1 MNNDTPSEYP
11 QPASISTPPSQPAL
25 PGPAIDP
32 RSATN
37 DGSPSLPPSNPAARS
52 KPSQAMSSSASMAP
66 VKREPDGLDRVLS
79 IGLTIHVE
87 LGRRKIRVGDL
98 LKLGAGQVLELDAGA
113 GAPLSI
119 YANNTLI
126 AEGEAVVVGERY
138 GIRITDIVSPAER
151 VQRLGKADKE
161 GVR

>member
-11 QPASISTPPSQPAL
+11 QPAHISNPPSASQPAL
-25 PGPAIDP
+25 PGPVDP
-32 RSATN
+32 RSSKN
-37 DGSPSLPPSNPAARS
+37 DASPSLLPGRPDVSS
-52 KPSQAMSSSASMAP
+52 KPASLVP
-66 VKREPDGLDRVLS
+66 VPREADGLDRVLS

-87 LGRRKIRVGDL
+87 LGRRMIRVGEL
-98 LKLGAGQVLELDAGA
+98 LKLGAGRVLELDAGA

-151 VQRLGKADKE
+151 VQRLGNSDKE

>member
-1 MNNDTPSEYP
+1 MNNDTPSSEYP
-11 QPASISTPPSQPAL
+11 QPAAISRPPASQPAL

-32 RSATN
+32 RSANN
-37 DGSPSLPPSNPAARS
+37 DASPSLPPPSNANVSAPQPAS
-52 KPSQAMSSSASMAP
+52 IAP
-66 VKREPDGLDRVLS
+66 VKEPQGLDRVLS

-87 LGRRKIRVGDL
+87 LGRRMIRVGDL

>member
-1 MNNDTPSEYP
+1 M
-11 QPASISTPPSQPAL
+11 
-25 PGPAIDP
+25 
-32 RSATN
+32 
-37 DGSPSLPPSNPAARS
+37 
-52 KPSQAMSSSASMAP
+52 
-66 VKREPDGLDRVLS
+66 LS

-87 LGRRKIRVGDL
+87 LGRRMIRVGDL

>member
-11 QPASISTPPSQPAL
+11 QPAAISKPPPSQPAL

-32 RSATN
+32 RSSRN
-37 DGSPSLPPSNPAARS
+37 DGAPSLPPAAPDVHSTPSPAS
-52 KPSQAMSSSASMAP
+52 IAP
-66 VKREPDGLDRVLS
+66 IGQPDGLDRVLS

-87 LGRRKIRVGDL
+87 LGRRMIRVGDL

-151 VQRLGKADKE
+151 VQRLGKGDKE

>member
-1 MNNDTPSEYP
+1 MNNDSTPSEYP
-11 QPASISTPPSQPAL
+11 QPAAISKPPASQPAL
-25 PGPAIDP
+25 PGPVVDP
-32 RSATN
+32 RSSMN
-37 DGSPSLPPSNPAARS
+37 DGSPSMPPRAQSAASAPSPAS
-52 KPSQAMSSSASMAP
+52 IAP
-66 VKREPDGLDRVLS
+66 VKRAPDGLDRVLS

-151 VQRLGKADKE
+151 VQRLGKGDKE

>member
-1 MNNDTPSEYP
+1 MNNDSTPSEYP
-11 QPASISTPPSQPAL
+11 QPAAISKPPPSQPAL

-32 RSATN
+32 RSSKN
-37 DGSPSLPPSNPAARS
+37 DGSPSLPPAARS
-52 KPSQAMSSSASMAP
+52 APSGPASIAP
-66 VKREPDGLDRVLS
+66 VKSEPDGLDRVLS

-151 VQRLGKADKE
+151 VQRLGKGDKE